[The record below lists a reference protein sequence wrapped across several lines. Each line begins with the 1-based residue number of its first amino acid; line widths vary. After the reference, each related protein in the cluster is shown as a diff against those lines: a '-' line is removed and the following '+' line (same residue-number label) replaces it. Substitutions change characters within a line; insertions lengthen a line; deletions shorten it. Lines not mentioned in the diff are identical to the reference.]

1 MIIVNG
7 HKIDVAEYAPAGSRR
22 LAENAVRSG
31 RDPGCGGR
39 GEDAGTV
46 HASCLQTQAR
56 RMNRPCVFPPPIS
69 VVCMMMRA
77 GRFLF

>member
-7 HKIDVAEYAPAGSRR
+7 YKIDVAEFAPAGSRH

-31 RDPGCGGR
+31 RDSGCGGR

-46 HASCLQTQAR
+46 HASCLMAKTR
-56 RMNRPCVFPPPIS
+56 RMNRPCVFLLAIS